1 MFSSTESK
9 NSEDLKITD
18 AGDNLKC
25 MIGEQKIVHKRF
37 QNGALVELTVH
48 QKLNT
53 VYLEKLYVFVSF
65 IRVGCFKYNVK
76 LHTKP
81 TPLKWLTMFPKQLSE
96 YCQQSQTEFGDSSD
110 LEVHLFEL
118 KPNVERQTLTLEMLP
133 THLVLFLGEVDVFA
147 AP

>member
-1 MFSSTESK
+1 MLKNLSDCKKSKIFSIVSNFFEQKTAPGVFLTFKNNFVFSSTESK

-53 VYLEKLYVFVSF
+53 MY
-65 IRVGCFKYNVK
+65 
-76 LHTKP
+76 
-81 TPLKWLTMFPKQLSE
+81 
-96 YCQQSQTEFGDSSD
+96 
-110 LEVHLFEL
+110 
-118 KPNVERQTLTLEMLP
+118 
-133 THLVLFLGEVDVFA
+133 
-147 AP
+147 